1 MPPHIVSAEEVVI
14 FNICVVSLYSATKF
28 LLELPSKILVI
39 LVLLLLASVSINI
52 RYKNGISIDVDP
64 YIIITEKLD
73 LFNISLNK
81 YSEILLESINVLLF
95 NLEEGNYFTFTN
107 ASLDSMRA
115 TLASTIISNPLGFF
129 ASPSRQFNCTR
140 CPTLEALLFYNAVR
154 DATTHILEPIVILN
168 FSPSSGSK
176 KKHSWLPQLFVNQMI
191 FEVLAELAPVVTSAI
206 SPFCIL
212 ETAMSDVVNM

>member
-95 NLEEGNYFTFTN
+95 YLCPFFNWAIAIYCTYK
-107 ASLDSMRA
+107 S
-115 TLASTIISNPLGFF
+115 IIK
-129 ASPSRQFNCTR
+129 
-140 CPTLEALLFYNAVR
+140 V
-154 DATTHILEPIVILN
+154 
-168 FSPSSGSK
+168 
-176 KKHSWLPQLFVNQMI
+176 
-191 FEVLAELAPVVTSAI
+191 
-206 SPFCIL
+206 
-212 ETAMSDVVNM
+212 

>member
-95 NLEEGNYFTFTN
+95 SFKLE
-107 ASLDSMRA
+107 LR
-115 TLASTIISNPLGFF
+115 
-129 ASPSRQFNCTR
+129 
-140 CPTLEALLFYNAVR
+140 
-154 DATTHILEPIVILN
+154 
-168 FSPSSGSK
+168 SSVEWFLVYHKSIG
-176 KKHSWLPQLFVNQMI
+176 PAFI
-191 FEVLAELAPVVTSAI
+191 
-206 SPFCIL
+206 
-212 ETAMSDVVNM
+212 

>member
-95 NLEEGNYFTFTN
+95 HNLITKILSHTVGVHFNTFSFKLSVTWGI
-107 ASLDSMRA
+107 SDLMFSTPPLVLLDDLLTTTEKPMFL
-115 TLASTIISNPLGFF
+115 TLSVSIPA
-129 ASPSRQFNCTR
+129 
-140 CPTLEALLFYNAVR
+140 
-154 DATTHILEPIVILN
+154 
-168 FSPSSGSK
+168 
-176 KKHSWLPQLFVNQMI
+176 
-191 FEVLAELAPVVTSAI
+191 
-206 SPFCIL
+206 
-212 ETAMSDVVNM
+212 